1 MIIISAGFM
10 KSASTL
16 IHDYQ
21 VDMIA
26 LASKRNGQKQLERFS
41 SGRGAA
47 YRGKLD
53 IKTFLILIVINFL
66 YGDTAL
72 KTHSGPT
79 FFVRLL
85 VALGLAKVTYSYRD
99 PRDVALSMLDH
110 GNRTRQKEGENVK
123 DNRGFRNVHEVSD
136 ALPQVKQEIE
146 NWYGWRDF
154 GKVLLI
160 RYEDF
165 MTKKAESL
173 QAIAEHLDY
182 DLSDADLK
190 SLLDKYTD
198 LKSRNFNKGTV
209 ERYKEEL
216 SAPELAVCNEA
227 LKQELK
233 DMNYAA

>member
-1 MIIISAGFM
+1 MIVISAGFM

-26 LASKRNGQKQLERFS
+26 LASKRNGQKQLEKFS

-53 IKTFLILIVINFL
+53 LKTFLILIVINFL
-66 YGDTAL
+66 YGDVAL

-79 FFVRLL
+79 FFVRVL
-85 VALGLAKVTYSYRD
+85 VALRLAKVTYSYRD

-110 GNRTRQKEGENVK
+110 GNRTRKKGENFK
-123 DNRGFRNVHEVSD
+123 DNRGFSNVHEVTD
-136 ALPQVKQEIE
+136 ALPKVREEID

-154 GKVLLI
+154 GSVLLI

-165 MTKKAESL
+165 MTEKAKCL
-173 QAIAEHLDY
+173 QAIAQHLGY
-182 DLSDADLK
+182 DLSQEDVQT
-190 SLLDKYTD
+190 LLNKYTD

-216 SAPELAVCNEA
+216 SATDLAACNRA
-227 LKQELK
+227 LATELK
-233 DMNYAA
+233 DMSYSV